1 MDFGTTAAL
10 TSAAKPIL
18 DDILSFTQKRVQN
31 RKIKKINKASEK
43 NLIRNLASV
52 ENVKTIWQYEKEVN
66 LHNFYYPSRV
76 TIPGLENSIQ
86 PKVLNDI
93 AETQSIVIQGI
104 AGQGK
109 SILLRYLAANEI
121 KSGLRIP
128 VFSELRRINKNQ
140 TVQSLIAST
149 MQDLGFFS
157 DEELIKSYL
166 DSGKVLVLFDGF
178 DELPS
183 NETGRVIDEIESLI
197 KRHDRLQIVITSR
210 PDSGIQASS
219 FFRVTSIENLKHQDH
234 LPFLKKICL
243 EKSEPERIVDAINS
257 SNIGI
262 KSLLSTPLLLTL
274 LAIVFKAEQAIPS
287 QFSDFY
293 EKLFHILFTRH
304 DSSKPGFK
312 REKKSKLSE
321 DELEDVF
328 SCFSFLTRQAQ
339 NTSLSYSDGISI
351 AKKCSDVTEINFVPS
366 AFIEDMTKV
375 TCLMI
380 EEGLQLFFIHKS
392 VQEFFSSK
400 FIKNLPEESSKSVY
414 EKIQTKL
421 GSWVQEAKFLISID
435 TYRAL
440 KYLVIPLSKQFLELY
455 NSRDAVR
462 AYLNSC
468 KVTLERMPAD
478 GQEETEINVSFIEW
492 SSPGAI
498 IKLYDN
504 YHSSV
509 MERLLASMTI
519 EGPFQESHYLEFLQI
534 VKTKTKTSDQTFKSY
549 DDGSEEVE
557 GPLFGFLEIL
567 GIEEKGYSLFST
579 LIDKVENDLEK
590 YERELDRQN
599 RLESI
604 IDI

>member
-1 MDFGTTAAL
+1 MDFGSTAAL

-18 DDILSFTQKRVQN
+18 DDILSFTQERVKN
-31 RKIKKINKASEK
+31 RKIKKINKASEN
-43 NLIRNLASV
+43 NLVKNLASV

-66 LHNFYYPSRV
+66 LNNFYYPSRV
-76 TIPGLENSIQ
+76 RIPGLERSIQ
-86 PKVLNDI
+86 PNILSDI

-128 VFSELRRINKNQ
+128 VFSELRRIKKNQ
-140 TVQSLIAST
+140 TVKSLIAST

-157 DEELIKSYL
+157 DEELVKSYL

-183 NETGRVIDEIESLI
+183 EETGRVIDEIESLI
-197 KRHDRLQIVITSR
+197 KRHDRLQIAITSR

-219 FFRVTSIENLKHQDH
+219 FFRVTSIDNLKHEDH

-243 EKSEPERIVDAINS
+243 EEAESERIVDAINS
-257 SNIGI
+257 SNIEI

-312 REKKSKLSE
+312 REKKSELSE
-321 DELEDVF
+321 DELEEVF

-339 NTSLSYSDGISI
+339 NTSLSYPEGISF
-351 AKKCSDVTEINFVPS
+351 ARKCSDVTEINFVPS

-392 VQEFFSSK
+392 VQEFFSAK

-414 EKIQTKL
+414 KKIQNKFGT
-421 GSWVQEAKFLISID
+421 WVQEAKFLISID

-440 KYLVIPLSKQFLELY
+440 KYLIIPLSKQFLEKY
-455 NSRDAVR
+455 NSSDEIK

-468 KVTLERMPAD
+468 KVALERKPSD
-478 GQEETEINVSFIEW
+478 GEEPEINVSSIEW
-492 SSPGAI
+492 TSPGTI
-498 IKLYDN
+498 TKLYDDF
-504 YHSSV
+504 HSSI
-509 MERLLASMTI
+509 MERLLASITL
-519 EGPFQESHYLEFLQI
+519 ERPFQESHYLELLQI
-534 VKTKTKTSDQTFKSY
+534 VKTRTESSSQTFRSY
-549 DDGSEEVE
+549 DDGSEEIE
-557 GPLFGFLEIL
+557 GPLFSFMEIL
-567 GIEEKGYSLFST
+567 GIEEKGFSLFST
-579 LIDKVENDLEK
+579 LVDKIENDLEK
-590 YERELDRQN
+590 YERELARQN